1 MCYAS
6 IRNKPAVEREAALL
20 AAERRVFFSFHYE
33 GDACRVAQIRDS
45 GELPLICND
54 WESIKVG
61 SDAAIAQWVDSQMRT
76 TSCTVV
82 LIGNETANREWIH
95 HEIEKSWND
104 GKGLLGIYIHNLKD
118 QFGKQSIKG
127 ENPFDSI
134 RFVTDGLPLSRVVKS
149 YNPAYNDD
157 QYVYNI
163 IVHSI
168 ENWVKEAIQIRNKHP
183 KRNEKAIAIQPGF
196 RGCNSTFV
204 HTAGHHPA
212 DGQQQLILQDT
223 MCRAGDRD
231 SGGGSRE

>member
-1 MCYAS
+1 MY
-6 IRNKPAVEREAALL
+6 IPPWLQFNTRNKPKVEREATLL

-134 RFVTDGLPLSRVVKS
+134 RFATDGLPLSSVVKS
-149 YNPAYNDD
+149 YDPLYNDD
-157 QYVYNI
+157 QCVYNI

-183 KRNEKAIAIQPGF
+183 KQNEKAIQP
-196 RGCNSTFV
+196 
-204 HTAGHHPA
+204 
-212 DGQQQLILQDT
+212 
-223 MCRAGDRD
+223 
-231 SGGGSRE
+231 